1 MSESPIVLQDL
12 HKSYGRHEALRGVDL
27 AVHRG
32 EVYGFIGPN
41 GAGKTTTMRILVDVL
56 RATSGTVR
64 VLGVDPRTGGADLRA
79 RIGYLPGEL
88 AMDGRSDVASWL
100 DYQGRIHRA
109 APGAWRPYAER
120 LGLDP
125 SRTIGKLSRGNK
137 QKVGLARAFAH
148 QPELLILDEPT
159 GGLDPLVQ
167 QEFHTMVDEAVARGQ
182 TVFLSSHV
190 MSELEQVAERVGVI
204 REGRMVAEA
213 PLDEL
218 RGSIGTRFT
227 VQFAAPVDVDTLR
240 RVSGVTSAHAPGV
253 DHGDTVVIE
262 HTGSPDELLK
272 ALAAQTV
279 VHLRAEA
286 PDLEESVLSLYR
298 SEVGESRP
306 APDGPT
312 RAEPSAAARVAEPT
326 GGSAR

>member
-1 MSESPIVLQDL
+1 MTEDPIVLSDL
-12 HKSYGRHEALRGVDL
+12 HKSYGSQPALRGVDL
-27 AVHRG
+27 SVHPA

-56 RATSGTVR
+56 RPSGGTVR
-64 VLGVDPRTGGADLRA
+64 VLGTDPRAGGADLRA

-100 DYQGRIHRA
+100 DYQARIHRA
-109 APGAWRPYAER
+109 SPGAWRPYADR

-125 SRTIGKLSRGNK
+125 SRLIGDLSRGNK

-148 QPELLILDEPT
+148 EPELLILDEPT
-159 GGLDPLVQ
+159 SGLDPLVQ
-167 QEFHTMVDEAVARGQ
+167 QEFHAMVGEATARGQ

-204 REGRMVAEA
+204 RQGRMVAEGA
-213 PLDEL
+213 LDDL

-227 VQFAAPVDVDTLR
+227 VRFAEPVGLEALTAVA
-240 RVSGVTSAHAPGV
+240 GVTAVHA
-253 DHGDTVVIE
+253 HGDIVVLD

-272 ALAAQTV
+272 TLAAQTV
-279 VHLRAEA
+279 SYLRAEP
-286 PDLEESVLSLYR
+286 PDLEESVLQLYR
-298 SEVGESRP
+298 GSQDEE
-306 APDGPT
+306 
-312 RAEPSAAARVAEPT
+312 RAS
-326 GGSAR
+326 